1 MKHRYFPTIFSNT
14 GDLPCDRTKLSIL
27 LFMKYPY
34 LWGLTCTLTVHT
46 FVALFIIS
54 LNKNHKDET
63 IYTFILPIQFGYF
76 F

>member
-1 MKHRYFPTIFSNT
+1 MKHRYFSAIFPKT

-27 LFMKYPY
+27 FFMKYPY
-34 LWGLTCTLTVHT
+34 MLGLTCMLTVHT

-63 IYTFILPIQFGYF
+63 IYTFILPNQCGYF